1 MVERILD
8 WVEDTPKSQKVILLL
23 LCAGLTSVI
32 LFQFVVEPQRERTR
46 AFQQT
51 LRSLDRQLATRKP
64 DQELAALKEEIDS
77 LTSRLARQKSQLA
90 APMDHVL
97 AGILSKAESIDVALT
112 SWESEEPVPLP
123 ETNVHRVTLRLHAEG
138 GYHALAHF
146 LEELQVLPNK
156 LTLRALD
163 FRVRERSEANPD
175 HAIQA
180 SIELTGVQAAEVEHG
195 EESIAGQAQEGREVT
210 S

>member
-8 WVEDTPKSQKVILLL
+8 WVEDTPKSQKAILLL

-32 LFQFVVEPQRERTR
+32 LFQFVVQPQRGRTL

-51 LRSLDRQLATRKP
+51 LRSLDRQLATLKP
-64 DQELAALKEEIDS
+64 GRELEALKEEIDN
-77 LTSRLARQKSQLA
+77 LTNRFARQKRLLA
-90 APMDHVL
+90 VPMDHML
-97 AGILSKAESIDVALT
+97 AGILDKAESVDVVLT

-138 GYHALAHF
+138 EYHALAHF
-146 LEELQVLPNK
+146 LEELQTLPNK
-156 LTLRALD
+156 LTLRSLD
-163 FRVRERSEANPD
+163 FHVRERSEADPE

-180 SIELTGVQAAEVEHG
+180 SIELTGVQAAEVEQ
-195 EESIAGQAQEGREVT
+195 EEEPIAGT
-210 S
+210 STRGSTS